1 MKNKFRIFICL
12 VAYLLCSFVG
22 VNASSRNEYG
32 KRLDLNPAKWIW
44 YPSTRTLQNTF
55 VLFRKDIVLNELP
68 QQAKG
73 WIIADSRY
81 KIFVNGE
88 RVQWGPA
95 PSDPRWQEADPLDIK
110 KYLKKG
116 TNTIAVEVCFFGS
129 GDGTTPFGKPGLLVN
144 LDIDGMNIVSD
155 ASWKCSLARSWEP
168 GKFKR
173 WFLRSLQECFDAR
186 LYPYGWD
193 KADYVMGEDWL
204 PAKILG
210 PGNRP
215 SMANGYRDYIWEARN
230 GNRTVEIR
238 E

>member
-55 VLFRKDIVLNELP
+55 VLFRKDVVLNELP

-95 PSDPRWQEADPLDIK
+95 PSDPRWQEADP
-110 KYLKKG
+110 
-116 TNTIAVEVCFFGS
+116 
-129 GDGTTPFGKPGLLVN
+129 
-144 LDIDGMNIVSD
+144 SD
-155 ASWKCSLARSWEP
+155 T
-168 GKFKR
+168 
-173 WFLRSLQECFDAR
+173 
-186 LYPYGWD
+186 
-193 KADYVMGEDWL
+193 L
-204 PAKILG
+204 P
-210 PGNRP
+210 
-215 SMANGYRDYIWEARN
+215 
-230 GNRTVEIR
+230 
-238 E
+238 